1 MNGLMTNDE
10 KIEDDEINLL
20 DYWKVLV
27 KRKLLIAVI
36 TGVAVIGSVIY
47 SLTLPKIYTSTT
59 TLLPPQQEST
69 MGSGLLSQLPGGLG
83 GLAGGFL
90 GVSAPADLW
99 LAILKSQ
106 TIKDAIIQRFDLMK
120 IFEAQNMDNAR
131 KSLEGMIKVT
141 KSKEGIL
148 SITVE
153 DKDPKRA
160 ADLANALVEELD
172 KVNKGIVT
180 TSGRRMRVFVEER
193 LTGVKVELTRSE
205 EAIKAFQE
213 RNKAVKIDD
222 QSKAIYE
229 AIGAINGQLMAKE
242 VELQTLLSYATPNNP
257 QAGLLKTQ
265 VDELKEKL
273 RELEEGKGSLD
284 NQSPKNIYIP
294 TARIPDLSLQYVRL
308 IRDAKVQQTLYELL
322 TQQYEMSR
330 IQEAKDTPTV
340 QVLDSAKVPEIQSKP
355 NKRQIVMLATITAGF
370 FAIFAAFFMEYIEK
384 ARMQERGT
392 PNI

>member
-1 MNGLMTNDE
+1 MANRQIAEDTLMDE
-10 KIEDDEINLL
+10 DEINLL
-20 DYWKVLV
+20 DYWRVLV
-27 KRKLLIAVI
+27 KRKLLIGIIFGAAFVVSI
-36 TGVAVIGSVIY
+36 IY
-47 SLTLPKIYTSTT
+47 SLTLPPIYSSTASIF
-59 TLLPPQQEST
+59 PPQQEGG
-69 MGSGLLSQLPGGLG
+69 MSGIASQLSGGLG
-83 GLAGGFL
+83 ALAGGFL
-90 GVSAPADLW
+90 GGSAPVDQW

-106 TIKDAIIQRFDLMK
+106 AIKDAIINRFDLMK
-120 IFEAQNMDNAR
+120 VLKAKTMEDAR
-131 KSLEGMIKVT
+131 NTVGGMIKVS
-141 KSKEGIL
+141 KAKEGII

-153 DKDPKRA
+153 DKDPQRA
-160 ADLANALVEELD
+160 ATLANALVEELD

-213 RNKAVKIDD
+213 RNRTVKIDD
-222 QSKAIYE
+222 QSRAIYE

-308 IRDAKVQQTLYELL
+308 IRDAKIQQTLYELL

>member
-1 MNGLMTNDE
+1 M
-10 KIEDDEINLL
+10 
-20 DYWKVLV
+20 KV
-27 KRKLLIAVI
+27 
-36 TGVAVIGSVIY
+36 
-47 SLTLPKIYTSTT
+47 
-59 TLLPPQQEST
+59 Q
-69 MGSGLLSQLPGGLG
+69 
-83 GLAGGFL
+83 
-90 GVSAPADLW
+90 
-99 LAILKSQ
+99 
-106 TIKDAIIQRFDLMK
+106 
-120 IFEAQNMDNAR
+120 
-131 KSLEGMIKVT
+131 
-141 KSKEGIL
+141 EGIITL
-148 SITVE
+148 SKKDE
-153 DKDPKRA
+153 DPNMA
-160 ADLANALVEELD
+160 AALANAFVEELD

-340 QVLDSAKVPEIQSKP
+340 QVLDSAKVPEMQSKP